1 MNEKVIAS
9 IDILQTKQQRLATSL
24 AYKNKLQDLTEEKQK
39 KSKDTFVD
47 RLSMLKKPISKWKYI
62 GMVNYEASVRGANID
77 FVLLSEL
84 RLVIV
89 TGLDLVKFYEK
100 LESEIVRR
108 TNAQLLEQ
116 SKDDTSTERRAKL
129 ESIKVPGSTILEIL
143 EES

>member
-1 MNEKVIAS
+1 
-9 IDILQTKQQRLATSL
+9 
-24 AYKNKLQDLTEEKQK
+24 
-39 KSKDTFVD
+39 
-47 RLSMLKKPISKWKYI
+47 
-62 GMVNYEASVRGANID
+62 MVNYESSVRGANID

-116 SKDDTSTERRAKL
+116 SKDDTSSERKAKL